1 MGGIYIIP
9 GISTEYSCSRAY

>member
-9 GISTEYSCSRAY
+9 GISTEYRCSRAY

>member
-9 GISTEYSCSRAY
+9 GISAEYSCSRAY